1 MPHYLFQGAYS
12 SESWKTLIKKPVNRI
27 EAIRPTIRKLGGS
40 IESAWFAFGDYD
52 VVVIIEMPDNVSAA
66 AFALAVGASGSL
78 KSFKTTPLISPTESI
93 AAMKKAA
100 SSSYRPPGK

>member
-1 MPHYLFQGAYS
+1 MPHYLFQGTYS
-12 SESWKTLIKKPVNRI
+12 SDAWKALIKKPVNRI
-27 EAIRPTIRKLGGS
+27 EAIRPAIEKLGGS

-52 VVVIIEMPDNVSAA
+52 VVIIVEMPDNVSAA

-100 SSSYRPPGK
+100 S